1 MKLPQFLAE
10 NRFFRYD
17 RRTQA
22 RFAASGA
29 VRLFLQL
36 LIYLY
41 LIGVSY
47 VICYPVLYMLSMAF
61 RPGEQVNDPNV
72 VWIPTSFTLDN
83 LINVWNNMDYGNLL
97 INTLKF
103 SGVSTLL
110 TVSSCCMIG
119 YGFARFKF
127 RGRGFLMVMLIVML
141 IIPVE
146 IVSIP
151 NYLLF
156 SNFDPLG
163 IIGLIN
169 SVAGTDFRINIF
181 DNLLNTYLP
190 AATGVGLRSGLYILI
205 FMQFFRGLPKEIEE
219 AAYVDGSGM
228 WSTLWRVM
236 LPNAKPALVT
246 VFLFSIVWYW
256 NDTSLTTLYYDQFQ
270 TVSTELLEI
279 GASAHA
285 ILQATT
291 YSDIVTWVQ
300 CGVFLSMTPMILLY
314 VFFQRSFVE
323 SIVTT
328 GLVG

>member
-1 MKLPQFLAE
+1 MKKNPLFA
-10 NRFFRYD
+10 NTRFFRYD
-17 RRTQA
+17 RRLQTK
-22 RFAASGA
+22 FAATG
-29 VRLFLQL
+29 LIKLITQL

-41 LIGVSY
+41 LLGISY
-47 VICYPVLYMLSMAF
+47 VILYPVLYMFSMAF
-61 RPGEQVNDPNV
+61 RPGEQVQDPNI
-72 VWIPTSFTLDN
+72 VWIPTSLTFDN
-83 LINVWNNMDYGNLL
+83 VRDVWVNLQYEKL
-97 INTLKF
+97 LLNTVIF

-110 TVSSCCMIG
+110 TLVSCGMIG
-119 YGFARFKF
+119 YGFARFRF
-127 RGRGFLMVMLIVML
+127 RGKSLLMVLLIVML
-141 IIPVE
+141 VTPVE

-156 SNFDPLG
+156 SDFDPIG

-169 SVAGTDFRINIF
+169 RIAGTDLRINIF

-205 FMQFFRGLPKEIEE
+205 FMQFFRSIPKEIEE
-219 AAYVDGSGM
+219 AAYVDGSGFLQ
-228 WSTLWRVM
+228 TLWRVM
-236 LPNAKPALVT
+236 LPNAKPAIVT

-279 GASAHA
+279 GAS
-285 ILQATT
+285 ISSFVQVTT
-291 YSDIVTWVQ
+291 YADIVTWVQ
-300 CGVFLSMTPMILLY
+300 AGVFLSITPMILLY

-323 SIVTT
+323 SIATT